1 MAENIFGVIAEFKTP
16 AEIYHAAEKAR
27 AEGYSQFD
35 CFTPFP
41 VHGLEKPMG
50 LAASK
55 VPWIVLVGG
64 ITGFSLGI
72 LLQGYSSVADRAW
85 FASIAGED
93 SPVMWIYKLLVEM
106 IGSGYPMIIG
116 GKPFFSYQAYVPVT
130 FELTILL
137 SAFGAVFGM
146 LGLNRLPTWYH
157 PAFKLPSFRRVTDD
171 RFFLAIEAKDPRF
184 EATKVKSFLTELGG
198 ENVTV
203 LEA

>member
-16 AEIYHAAEKAR
+16 AEIYHAAEKTR
-27 AEGYSQFD
+27 AEGYSEFD
-35 CFTPFP
+35 CYTPFP
-41 VHGLEKPMG
+41 VHGLEKAMKLP
-50 LAASK
+50 ASK
-55 VPWIVLVGG
+55 VPWIVLAGG
-64 ITGFSLGI
+64 LTGFSLGI
-72 LLQGYSSVADRAW
+72 LMQGYTSVGDRAW
-85 FASIAGED
+85 FMSLAGED
-93 SPVMWIYKLLVEM
+93 SALMWLYKVLVDL
-106 IGSGYPMIIG
+106 IGAGYPMIIG

-146 LGLNRLPTWYH
+146 LALNRLPTWYH
-157 PAFKLPSFRRVTDD
+157 PAFKAPSFRRVTDD

-184 EATKVKSFLTELGG
+184 DSAKVKSFLTELGG